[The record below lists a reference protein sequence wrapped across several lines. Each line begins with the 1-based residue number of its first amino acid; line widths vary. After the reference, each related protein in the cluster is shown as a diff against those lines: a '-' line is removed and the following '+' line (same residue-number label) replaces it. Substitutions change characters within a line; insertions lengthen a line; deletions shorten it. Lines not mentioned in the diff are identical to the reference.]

1 MKDYKPIIV
10 TTPIDD
16 ISRQEWDEKVNGQ
29 YFDTDCDISAA
40 ISKVREIC
48 PNVQHMGLHHLCS
61 QLNDEE
67 CFPSGLNIG
76 NSWFGVIY
84 IEV

>member
-1 MKDYKPIIV
+1 MKDYAPIIV

-29 YFDTDCDISAA
+29 HFNTDCNISAA
-40 ISKVREIC
+40 ISKIKEFC
-48 PNVQHMGLHHLCS
+48 PNVKQMSLQQLCN

-67 CFPSGLNIG
+67 FFPTNLDIG

>member
-48 PNVQHMGLHHLCS
+48 PNVQQMSLQHLCN

-67 CFPSGLNIG
+67 FFPTNLDIG